1 MAPEDPSNPFWGY
14 SLRLYGSG
22 EVAPLCLR
30 LQDGWGLDVNLLLYC
45 LWRGAQGHSLSLE
58 GMARIS
64 TPTAAWRQEVVE
76 PLRKT
81 RRWLKGRDEGVAA
94 KASGLR
100 DQIKALELAAEKCQ
114 QDWLADQEL
123 TFTSAPAPLASAKN
137 LALYL
142 EQEAVTPNSE
152 LIAVLARL
160 LTEAFPQ
167 LPREAFVDA
176 LAEIEP
182 SREDG

>member
-45 LWRGAQGHSLSLE
+45 LWHGAQGQCIAPAD
-58 GMARIS
+58 MAAIGQPS
-64 TPTAAWRQEVVE
+64 AAWRQEVVE

-81 RRWLKGRDEGVAA
+81 RRWLKGRSEGVAA
-94 KASGLR
+94 KAPGLR
-100 DQIKALELAAEKCQ
+100 DKVKALELAAEKCQ
-114 QDWLADQEL
+114 QDWLADQSL
-123 TFTSAPAPLASAKN
+123 TLVSAPVPLASAKN

-142 EQEAVTPNSE
+142 EQEAVTPDSE
-152 LIAVLARL
+152 LVAVLARL

-167 LPREAFVDA
+167 LPREAFADA